1 MLWAFAAAGG
11 MGLLLGLWFRMP
23 VLLTASAL
31 TVAAGLLLV
40 PFKEMGAMAGVGV
53 TYALLA
59 MLQVGYLAGLVVSHA
74 WPRAKNS
81 GARPPVLGEQL
92 SHGRSRAR

>member
-31 TVAAGLLLV
+31 TAAAGVLFV
-40 PFKEMGAMAGVGV
+40 PFKEMGAMAGVGLV
-53 TYALLA
+53 YALLA
-59 MLQVGYLAGLVVSHA
+59 TLQVGYLAGLVLSYT
-74 WPRAKNS
+74 WSRARNE
-81 GARPPVLGEQL
+81 PPMLGNDEQL
-92 SHGRSRAR
+92 SHGRSQAR